1 VLVDAPECF
10 DVELKLH
17 EPWMR
22 LSGVNASVCPNRL
35 PEPLDATKQGRKC
48 HLVMRR
54 PEQHFLNPFEAAYT

>member
-1 VLVDAPECF
+1 VLVNARVCF